1 MINGTKISLDSLKY
15 RRNGSKITMLLET
28 LFLDQTLVSTRS
40 YGRGTFFFKVTLYA
54 ILSSMVYIFAD
65 VMSDVGRCFNL
76 I

>member
-1 MINGTKISLDSLKY
+1 
-15 RRNGSKITMLLET
+15 MLLEI
-28 LFLDQTLVSTRS
+28 LFLDQILVSKRS
-40 YGRGTFFFKVTLYA
+40 YARRTFFFKVALYA

>member
-1 MINGTKISLDSLKY
+1 
-15 RRNGSKITMLLET
+15 MLLET

-65 VMSDVGRCFNL
+65 VMSDVGRCFNW